1 MMPIIL
7 KNNENM
13 IKMEY
18 PIHMLTYIRYTN
30 NNNQD
35 SYYISFHNGC

>member
-18 PIHMLTYIRYTN
+18 PIHMLIRYTN